1 MIKASI
7 YIRVSTEDQA
17 KEGYSLEV
25 QREYLE
31 DFAKREKYEVFKIYS
46 DDGISAFSTRRPALQ
61 ELLAD
66 AKQRK
71 FDLVLVYKIDRFS
84 RNLKDLLNL
93 VDELSNSGVAFK
105 SATEPFDT
113 STSAGKLMFQ
123 QLGSFAEFERN
134 RLAERVFPGMIK
146 GVQQGNWQGARYS
159 PFGYN
164 YNKVAKVLEV
174 NEKQAPIVKMIFEMA
189 IADKPVR
196 YIREYLTK
204 KGYRNRNGNYF
215 SAKLIRDIVRN
226 RIYTGKLVWNRC
238 HYDKT
243 QKTPKGYR
251 YIKNDPGKVVIS
263 QGRHQPLISED
274 VFERAQKAL
283 AKRRIEHKKR
293 AGDYPLSAVMFCAK
307 CNHKYHGISSIR
319 NHRTKEKSRWYRCAG
334 PQRSFIKCNNKAL
347 KAEDIEPK
355 VTVLLSM
362 LLRSNRLK
370 QSRWKTVTDAIK
382 QDCPPIDQ
390 RERLKLQNQLK
401 KVQGKQSKLTDLYL
415 ENTLGEDVYHDKIA
429 SLRKDEEELK
439 KQLALQE
446 LREIERE
453 RSTDYIHRVEDFL
466 AGYQPGKK
474 SLNCYEQKQVLGLL
488 FKNIK
493 IAKKD
498 IFSFEFFAP
507 FNSLF
512 LEQEKKEKCQK
523 KQKKFAKIPQES
535 IFAHLA
541 VK

>member
-1 MIKASI
+1 MKVAI
-7 YIRVSTEDQA
+7 YIRVSTEEQA
-17 KEGYSLEV
+17 KEGFSLTT

-31 DFAKREKYEVFKIYS
+31 EYAKREGHDLYRVYS
-46 DDGISAFSTRRPALQ
+46 DDGISGYSERRPALQ
-61 ELLAD
+61 ELLHD
-66 AKQRK
+66 AKLRR
-71 FDLVLVYKIDRFS
+71 FDLVIVYKIDRFS

-134 RLAERVFPGMIK
+134 RLAERVMPGMVK
-146 GVQQGNWQGARYS
+146 GVQLGNWQGARYS

-164 YNKVAKVLEV
+164 YNKAAKVLEV
-174 NEKQAPIVKMIFEMA
+174 IPEQAPIVKMIFEMA

-215 SAKLIRDIVRN
+215 TAKLIRDIIRN
-226 RIYTGKLVWNRC
+226 PIYTGKLVWNRC

-251 YIKNDPGKVVIS
+251 YIKNDSSKVVIS
-263 QGRHQPLISED
+263 LGRHQPLVSDEI
-274 VFERAQKAL
+274 FERAQSAL
-283 AKRRIEHKKR
+283 AKRRIEHRKR

-319 NHRTKEKSRWYRCAG
+319 NHRTNEKSRWYRCAG
-334 PQRSFIKCNNKAL
+334 PQKSFIKCSNKAI

-355 VTVLLSM
+355 VSVLLST
-362 LLRSNRLK
+362 LLRSDRLK
-370 QSRWKTVTDAIK
+370 DSRWKPVTDALREDI
-382 QDCPPIDQ
+382 QPIDEK
-390 RERLKLQNQLK
+390 ERLRLENQLK
-401 KVQGKQSKLTDLYL
+401 KLQTKQSKLTDLYL
-415 ENTLGEDVYHDKIA
+415 ENVLGEDVYHGKMA
-429 SLRKDEEELK
+429 SLRRDEEELK
-439 KQLALQE
+439 KRLALQE
-446 LREIERE
+446 FREIERE
-453 RSTDYIHRVEDFL
+453 RSTDYLHRVEDFL
-466 AGYQPGKK
+466 AGYQPNKT

-493 IAKKD
+493 IARKD
-498 IFSFEFFAP
+498 ILSFEFFPP

-512 LEQEKKEKCQK
+512 LEQEKKEKCLK
-523 KQKKFAKIPQES
+523 NQKKFAQIRPKYIS
-535 IFAHLA
+535 AHLD
-541 VK
+541 VR